1 MGADDETH
9 GLQAGAGGDTL
20 QRLTATEN
28 LALGVSAGIIEVSL
42 LQPMLYCKNAT
53 QQGLP
58 LTLNPAILYRGVG
71 MSIINMAVITGAQ
84 FPLTGLCTKLVTGGE
99 PRALSSAEKIGTG
112 FMGGAISGFLCAPME
127 LVMIQQQRHGESL
140 IHQTRRV
147 MTNFGVSGLF
157 RGLFTA
163 CGREGLF
170 TAGYL
175 GIGPVFADK
184 LKNEGYISNPKVA
197 SLVGAAGA
205 GCIAATL
212 SHPLDTVKTCM
223 QGDVEQ
229 RVFKSMPATASA
241 LYAEGGTAAF
251 FRGWSWRT
259 SRMIMAIFIMGQC
272 KDVLS
277 PIFFPYKFKEHK

>member
-1 MGADDETH
+1 MAAPRSPSVAPLPTP
-9 GLQAGAGGDTL
+9 LPPKAGGDAL
-20 QRLTATEN
+20 QRLTTAEN
-28 LALGVSAGIIEVSL
+28 LALGVSAGTIEVSL

-58 LTLNPAILYRGVG
+58 LTLNPRILYRGVG
-71 MSIINMAVITGAQ
+71 MSIINMSVITGAQ

-99 PRALSSAEKIGTG
+99 PRKLSSAEKILTG

-140 IHQTRRV
+140 VHQTRRIL
-147 MTNFGVSGLF
+147 TNYGVTGLF

-184 LKNEGYISNPKVA
+184 LRDEGYIANHKAA
-197 SLVGAAGA
+197 SFVGAAGA

-212 SHPLDTVKTCM
+212 SHPLDTVRAHKA
-223 QGDVEQ
+223 
-229 RVFKSMPATASA
+229 R
-241 LYAEGGTAAF
+241 
-251 FRGWSWRT
+251 
-259 SRMIMAIFIMGQC
+259 
-272 KDVLS
+272 LS
-277 PIFFPYKFKEHK
+277 PLRLIPRPPLGMRMQRAGGV